1 MVGWFVAGRRGIRRT
16 RDFYRHM
23 LPAILDSR
31 STRRTA
37 NGARTDR
44 GPERTA
50 GQSAGPC
57 SIRVY
62 TEQRP
67 IRLWLGASTI
77 RTFRALRRCMN
88 GSIAPHPPPATFFRP
103 STTTST
109 LLYSIPFYSPPLH
122 FSFLSLLS
130 LSVVQTPDRCVYAR
144 RSFPFVRCWSRLV
157 CPLRRVGYDCCFA

>member
-88 GSIAPHPPPATFFRP
+88 GSIAPPPPPSLSFAHPRP
-103 STTTST
+103 RLLCSILFHST
-109 LLYSIPFYSPPLH
+109 LLPSTFPFYRYYRYQSCKLLTVV
-122 FSFLSLLS
+122 FTRDALFLL
-130 LSVVQTPDRCVYAR
+130 
-144 RSFPFVRCWSRLV
+144 FVAGR
-157 CPLRRVGYDCCFA
+157 G